1 MLVDEK
7 GDTLKQYMSILLTG
21 SGIQYSADDFA
32 IMNISSQKSFARK
45 YRSKRGDLYIVIKK
59 YFKRS

>member
-21 SGIQYSADDFA
+21 SGIQCSADDFA
-32 IMNISSQKSFARK
+32 IMNSSSQKSFARK
-45 YRSKRGDLYIVIKK
+45 YRSKRGDFYKVIKK
-59 YFKRS
+59 IF